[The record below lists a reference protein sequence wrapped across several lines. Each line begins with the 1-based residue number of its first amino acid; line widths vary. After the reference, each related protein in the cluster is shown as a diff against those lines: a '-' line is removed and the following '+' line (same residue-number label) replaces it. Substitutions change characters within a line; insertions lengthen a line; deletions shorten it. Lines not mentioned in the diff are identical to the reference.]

1 MRLIDDFS
9 GSQPLLHQSCFPI
22 IAFPCR
28 LRRSRRPSC
37 SPVRPSR
44 VCLKMRK
51 SRCSKSITVC
61 HNPFYFLWIGHSAYV
76 LCPNNSEILPPLS
89 ASGLAA
95 GSIHQTLFAAYGRL
109 HFLCALVSSSGDYM
123 IHRGRNSGCG
133 RILRLTPVTG
143 AISSTFPEPISS
155 DAWLSDSKPLDG
167 P

>member
-1 MRLIDDFS
+1 MAL
-9 GSQPLLHQSCFPI
+9 
-22 IAFPCR
+22 PCR

-44 VCLKMRK
+44 ACLKMRK
-51 SRCSKSITVC
+51 SRCSKSIIVC
-61 HNPFYFLWIGHSAYV
+61 QNSSYFPFIGHTAYP
-76 LCPNNSEILPPLS
+76 LSNNSEILPPLS

>member
-1 MRLIDDFS
+1 MLSSEAQQSLPQDAQVALQQVDNRMPEFLLL
-9 GSQPLLHQSCFPI
+9 PLDWTYSL
-22 IAFPCR
+22 
-28 LRRSRRPSC
+28 
-37 SPVRPSR
+37 
-44 VCLKMRK
+44 
-51 SRCSKSITVC
+51 SIV
-61 HNPFYFLWIGHSAYV
+61 S
-76 LCPNNSEILPPLS
+76 NNSEILPPLS

-143 AISSTFPEPISS
+143 AISSIFPEPILS